1 MKQVI
6 NFFREHDAIEIVMV
20 YIPFALTALV
30 VVGYFIYGVVGL
42 FQ

>member
-6 NFFREHDAIEIVMV
+6 NFFREHDGIEIVMV
-20 YIPFALTALV
+20 YIPVALTALV
-30 VVGYFIYGVVGL
+30 VVGYFVYGVVGL